1 MGVIVSQ
8 VNSVLSWEA
17 ERIKVQNKVA
27 SAGIHQVAEDY
38 LSLISEES
46 KKKLSDKR
54 LHGPGLPS
62 ILDLRGEL
70 IDVKV

>member
-38 LSLISEES
+38 LSLIAEE
-46 KKKLSDKR
+46 
-54 LHGPGLPS
+54 
-62 ILDLRGEL
+62 
-70 IDVKV
+70 